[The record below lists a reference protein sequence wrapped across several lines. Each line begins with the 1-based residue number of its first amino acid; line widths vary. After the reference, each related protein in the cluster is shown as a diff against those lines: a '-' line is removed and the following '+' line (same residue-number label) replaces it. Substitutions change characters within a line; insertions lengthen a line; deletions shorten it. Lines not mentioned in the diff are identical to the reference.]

1 MKYGYSK
8 VFEPPRVNALYTD
21 DLKEARRVGN
31 KLVRERGFTPHVNNP
46 VYVPHY
52 REGEKSLAGT
62 LLRGW
67 YEIWSEE
74 RYGYDFGPNR
84 EPSVRIYI
92 HDPKHYDA
100 EEGGE

>member
-46 VYVPHY
+46 VYVRPY
-52 REGEKSLAGT
+52 REGEKSVAGT

-74 RYGYDFGPNR
+74 SYYFGWER
-84 EPSVRIYI
+84 EPNVRIYI

-100 EEGGE
+100 EEGGDE